1 MTVSS
6 RIKGRYPQFGLEGEN
21 EDVEQ
26 HDAGGGEFRAG
37 AENETE
43 KGAKGRFDGGHGVF
57 LRKDEFRDEGAEKGT
72 HDHADG
78 RVDEPDEK
86 TDDGAPAAGLGAA
99 GKFREIGGYHIVEDG
114 DDDGDREPDEQEG
127 QGHRL
132 VAPVRAAA
140 PEVEEQ
146 QAHPA
151 QRRAGQAG
159 DDASDDA
166 GDPQGEGK
174 YGDKGFHFAK
184 VLIIFVGNKTHTD
197 MFAKDVYVNRRR
209 TLLEK
214 MRGAGESGVILL
226 VGNAEAPAQY
236 KDNCYKWRQD
246 STWLYYMGLD
256 DPMYAA
262 ILDIDSGEET
272 IFADDVEIGDIIWM
286 GPQPTVASKAAL
298 VGVANSA
305 PYAQVDKAVKAA
317 IKAGRKVHYIAPS
330 RYFNKLRLMEMIGR
344 ARIDLGV
351 SEPLTK
357 AIISM
362 RLIKEPVEIAAI
374 DAACDLGFKMH
385 CDLGFKMHSVARDSI
400 RLGIVEQDIVGKM
413 EGVAL
418 AEGWGVSFPTILTQ
432 HGETLH
438 NHLHDKVIEPGKL
451 MVIDAGVESNEHYAS
466 DFTRTY
472 PTSGKFTPK
481 QHEVYQ
487 IVCDCNELA
496 FSLVKPGITYREV
509 HLATARKML
518 EGLSALGLVHGDLD
532 EMVAL
537 GIAGLFQPHGLGH
550 NMGLDV
556 HDMEDLNENWVGYD
570 PDQARAKQLGLGSLR
585 MARRLQPGHVITDEP
600 GIYFIPA
607 LIGQWKREGTGKGF
621 VNFDKLESYYD
632 FGGIR
637 LEDDVLVT
645 EDGARRLG
653 AQRLPIFPDDVENA
667 MAR

>member
-1 MTVSS
+1 
-6 RIKGRYPQFGLEGEN
+6 
-21 EDVEQ
+21 
-26 HDAGGGEFRAG
+26 
-37 AENETE
+37 
-43 KGAKGRFDGGHGVF
+43 
-57 LRKDEFRDEGAEKGT
+57 
-72 HDHADG
+72 
-78 RVDEPDEK
+78 
-86 TDDGAPAAGLGAA
+86 
-99 GKFREIGGYHIVEDG
+99 
-114 DDDGDREPDEQEG
+114 
-127 QGHRL
+127 
-132 VAPVRAAA
+132 
-140 PEVEEQ
+140 
-146 QAHPA
+146 
-151 QRRAGQAG
+151 
-159 DDASDDA
+159 
-166 GDPQGEGK
+166 
-174 YGDKGFHFAK
+174 
-184 VLIIFVGNKTHTD
+184 
-197 MFAKDVYVNRRR
+197 MFAKEVYVRRR
-209 TLLEK
+209 KTLLEK
-214 MRGAGESGVILL
+214 MRAAGADGIILF

-262 ILDIDSGEET
+262 VLDIDSGEET

-298 VGVANSA
+298 VGVEKSA
-305 PYAQVDKAVKAA
+305 PYANVDKAVAA
-317 IKAGRKVHYIAPS
+317 AVKAGRKVHHIAPS
-330 RYFNKLRLMEMIGR
+330 RYFNTIRLTEM
-344 ARIDLGV
+344 LGKV
-351 SEPLTK
+351 EPSEVLTK

-362 RLIKEPVEIAAI
+362 RLIKEIEEINAI
-374 DAACDLGFKMH
+374 DAACDLGY
-385 CDLGFKMHSVARDSI
+385 KMHSVARDSI
-400 RLGIVEQDIVGKM
+400 RLGIIEQEIVGKM

-472 PTSGKFTPK
+472 PTSGKFTQK
-481 QHEVYQ
+481 QRDVYQ
-487 IVCDCNELA
+487 IVCGCNNLA

-518 EGLSALGLVHGDLD
+518 EGLAALDLVKGDLD

-570 PDQARAKQLGLGSLR
+570 PDQTRAKQLGLGSLR
-585 MARRLQPGHVITDEP
+585 MARRLLPGHVITDEP

-607 LIGQWKREGTGKGF
+607 LIEQWKREGTGKGF

-645 EDGARRLG
+645 PEGARRLG
-653 AQRLPIFPDDVENA
+653 SKRLPITPDEVEKA
-667 MAR
+667 MKR

>member
-1 MTVSS
+1 
-6 RIKGRYPQFGLEGEN
+6 
-21 EDVEQ
+21 
-26 HDAGGGEFRAG
+26 
-37 AENETE
+37 
-43 KGAKGRFDGGHGVF
+43 
-57 LRKDEFRDEGAEKGT
+57 
-72 HDHADG
+72 
-78 RVDEPDEK
+78 
-86 TDDGAPAAGLGAA
+86 
-99 GKFREIGGYHIVEDG
+99 
-114 DDDGDREPDEQEG
+114 
-127 QGHRL
+127 
-132 VAPVRAAA
+132 
-140 PEVEEQ
+140 
-146 QAHPA
+146 
-151 QRRAGQAG
+151 
-159 DDASDDA
+159 
-166 GDPQGEGK
+166 
-174 YGDKGFHFAK
+174 
-184 VLIIFVGNKTHTD
+184 
-197 MFAKDVYVNRRR
+197 MFAKEVYVNRRR

-214 MRGAGESGVILL
+214 MRGAGESGVILF

-272 IFADDVEIGDIIWM
+272 VFADDVEIGDIIWM
-286 GPQPTVASKAAL
+286 GPQPTVASKAEL

-305 PYAQVDKAVKAA
+305 PYGKVDEAVKAA
-317 IKAGRKVHYIAPS
+317 VQAGRKVHHVAPS
-330 RYFNKLRLMEMIGR
+330 RYFNTIRLKEM
-344 ARIDLGV
+344 LGKV
-351 SEPLTK
+351 EPSETLTK
-357 AIISM
+357 AVISM
-362 RLIKEPVEIAAI
+362 RLIKDLEEISAI
-374 DAACDLGFKMH
+374 DHA

-400 RLGIVEQDIVGKM
+400 RLGIIEQEIVGKM

-472 PTSGKFTPK
+472 PTSGKFTQK
-481 QHEVYQ
+481 QREVYQ
-487 IVCDCNELA
+487 IVCDCNELT
-496 FSLVKPGITYREV
+496 FKLVKPGITYRDV

-570 PDQARAKQLGLGSLR
+570 PDQTRAKQLGLGSLR
-585 MARRLQPGHVITDEP
+585 MARRLRTGHVITDEP

-607 LIGQWKREGTGKGF
+607 LIEKWKADGTGKGF
-621 VNFDKLESYYD
+621 VNFEKLESYYD

-637 LEDDVLVT
+637 LEDDLLVIP
-645 EDGARRLG
+645 DGARRLG
-653 AQRLPIFPDDVENA
+653 ARRLPIQPGDVEAA